1 MKLLNNFKLFTTLQI
16 FCCLLPF
23 YGFGQVVPV
32 TSQTQTVTQPYNT
45 SGHVGFLGLGAVN
58 TETPQTSALYFF
70 APQKQLHLK
79 QFVLRRSSP
88 ATTDVPTV
96 RLTAI
101 GVGGQN
107 WTGGGGGPGP
117 DPLPDE
123 GGPAGLYST
132 SSDFNDWFENA
143 QHHWDMEGRTN
154 GFSILHTP
162 HGQTVQNRFNI
173 TSAGLIGIA
182 EQSPLSR
189 LHVRGVDNQLVST
202 ISRFV
207 SNDGT
212 NGVAIGM
219 NSISAIGSTTDQ
231 SIFINSKGN
240 GSVAIGIPIG
250 SLTKGNFQVA
260 GTTVMGTK
268 APLQHTDFKL
278 AVEGKIVASEVVVIP
293 PSSTPNFWA
302 DFVFDS
308 SYKLMPIAELEKYI
322 AKNRHLPDVP
332 SEKEV
337 KANGVDLLQVNKDL
351 LRKVEELTLYLIN
364 QEKRLKELESKV
376 FEVNN

>member
-45 SGHVGFLGLGAVN
+45 SGHAGFLGLGAVN
-58 TETPQTSALYFF
+58 TETAQSSALYFF
-70 APQKQLHLK
+70 TPQKQLHLK

-107 WTGGGGGPGP
+107 WNPGGGGGPEPEGEGP
-117 DPLPDE
+117 N
-123 GGPAGLYST
+123 GLYSIN
-132 SSDFNDWFENA
+132 SDFNDWFENA

-173 TSAGLIGIA
+173 TSTGLIGIA

-189 LHVRGVDNQLVST
+189 LHVRGINELSDT
-202 ISRFV
+202 IISRFV
-207 SNDGT
+207 SVNGT
-212 NGVAIGM
+212 NALGIGK
-219 NSISAIGSTTDQ
+219 NSLIAIGSSANQ
-231 SIFINSKGN
+231 SIYLRAKGT
-240 GSVAIGIPIG
+240 GGVGVGVEPG
-250 SLTKGNFQVA
+250 QPVKGNFQVVGKSLFGISA
-260 GTTVMGTK
+260 PPQSATNNGVYTV
-268 APLQHTDFKL
+268 
-278 AVEGKIVASEVVVIP
+278 AVDGDLYATRILVI
-293 PSSTPNFWA
+293 SKSGWA
-302 DFVFDS
+302 DDVFEPGYQLPS
-308 SYKLMPIAELEKYI
+308 LKETEIFIK
-322 AKNRHLPDVP
+322 KNKRLPGVL

-337 KANGVDLLQVNKDL
+337 MENGLDLKASDAVL
-351 LRKVEELTLYLIN
+351 LRKIEELTLHLI
-364 QEKRLKELESKV
+364 ELSKEVESLKKQIK
-376 FEVNN
+376 

>member
-1 MKLLNNFKLFTTLQI
+1 MKVFFIFRTSGLLF
-16 FCCLLPF
+16 LLLATSF
-23 YGFGQVVPV
+23 SIAQVIPIEIQNQSVG
-32 TSQTQTVTQPYNT
+32 QPYNI
-45 SGHVGFLGLGAVN
+45 SGHAGSISLGASN
-58 TETPQTSALYFF
+58 SATPQSDELLYFF
-70 APQKQLHLK
+70 PQKQLQLK
-79 QFVLRRSSP
+79 QFVLKRSRPETSGL
-88 ATTDVPTV
+88 PTI

-101 GVGGQN
+101 GVGSQFWDPGA
-107 WTGGGGGPGP
+107 GSGPGP
-117 DPLPDE
+117 EGEGPD
-123 GGPAGLYST
+123 GLNMV
-132 SSDFNDWFENA
+132 SSDHNDWFENA

-173 TSAGLIGIA
+173 TSTGLIGIA

-231 SIFINSKGN
+231 SIYINSKGS

-268 APLQHTDFKL
+268 APLQHTDYKL

-293 PSSTPNFWA
+293 PSSIPGIWA

-308 SYKLMPIAELEKYI
+308 SYNLMPIAELEKYI

-337 KANGVDLLQVNKDL
+337 KAKGVDLLQVNKDL
-351 LRKVEELTLYLIN
+351 LRKVEELTLYIIN
-364 QEKRLKELESKV
+364 QEKRLKALENSV
-376 FEVNN
+376 VQTND